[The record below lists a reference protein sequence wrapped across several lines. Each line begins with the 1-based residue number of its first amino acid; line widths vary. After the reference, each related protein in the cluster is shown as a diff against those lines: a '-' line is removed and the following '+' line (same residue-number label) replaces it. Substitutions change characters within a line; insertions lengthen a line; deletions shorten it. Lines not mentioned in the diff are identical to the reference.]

1 MITIAGISIFV
12 FGDEFMLHERRD
24 KIVKMIISDRMVKV
38 ADLVKIFD
46 VSIETI
52 RRDLEYLENQG
63 YLKRVYGGA
72 VLHGLFGQE
81 PDYSHR
87 EVKNYIEKRAIGI
100 KTSELIED
108 GDTIAIDLGTTTLE
122 VARALA
128 GKNNLTII
136 TNATKIAQE
145 LVVNE
150 SNRVFLMGGM
160 LRPGELSVS
169 GFMCSENLK
178 QFNVD
183 KAIIGVGGITLDRGI
198 TDYHIEEANN
208 RRTIINI
215 AEKVIAVADFS
226 KFGVI
231 AMNNVCS
238 INKINILVTD
248 SAVPQKTISDYR
260 SRGINVIAAEKA
272 D

>member
-1 MITIAGISIFV
+1 
-12 FGDEFMLHERRD
+12 MLHERRD
-24 KIVKMIISDRMVKV
+24 IIVKKIISDRMVKV
-38 ADLVKIFD
+38 ADLMKMFD

-52 RRDLEYLENQG
+52 RRDLEYLEKHG

-72 VLHGLFGQE
+72 VIHGLFGQE
-81 PDYSHR
+81 PDYSQR
-87 EVKNYIEKRAIGI
+87 EVKNYVEKRAIGK
-100 KTSELIED
+100 KTSQLIED

-122 VARALA
+122 VARAIA
-128 GKNNLTII
+128 NKNDLTII

-145 LVVNE
+145 LVNNV
-150 SNRVFLMGGM
+150 SNKVFLVGGI

-178 QFNVD
+178 HFNVD
-183 KAIIGVGGITLDRGI
+183 KAIIGVGGITPDRGI
-198 TDYHIEEANN
+198 TDYHIEEAAN
-208 RRTIINI
+208 RRAMIDI

-238 INKINILVTD
+238 INKINTLITD
-248 SAVPQKTISDYR
+248 SSVPQKIIYDYR
-260 SRGINVIAAEKA
+260 SRGVNVVVAERM